1 MRGLVNIIST
11 INCLELQV
19 HKHLAALNAE
29 ETWAPQGNAKW
40 ACPPSGVIKL
50 NVDAAILKDHIRLV
64 VIAGDEYGKV
74 IKV

>member
-19 HKHLAALNAE
+19 HKPLAALNAE
-29 ETWAPQGNAKW
+29 ETRAPQGNAKW